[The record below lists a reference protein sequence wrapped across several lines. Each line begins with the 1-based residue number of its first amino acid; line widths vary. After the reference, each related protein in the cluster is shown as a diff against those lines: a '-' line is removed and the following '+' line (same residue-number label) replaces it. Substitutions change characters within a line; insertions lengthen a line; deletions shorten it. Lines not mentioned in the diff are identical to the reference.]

1 MPRRRE
7 QDARRR
13 EEAEED
19 VRGERDAPRQYE
31 HEANA
36 SVEPQGVASSE
47 NFTEVGHAADAIEA
61 FDAPLSSPR

>member
-1 MPRRRE
+1 MSSRRE

-19 VRGERDAPRQYE
+19 VRRERESPHQYE
-31 HEANA
+31 REANA
-36 SVEPQGVASSE
+36 SVEPHDIASSE
-47 NFTEVGHAADAIEA
+47 NFTGVDRAADAIEA